1 MRTQSRYLP
10 LILGT
15 LMLIVQPLLAQ
26 DATKLKSRV
35 ITELGRYYDTPFKIM
50 VDKPGVVTITGTVQS
65 YWDKLNVF
73 TIVSRVPDVREISN
87 LLAVNTDLVADDVI
101 KANIANAL
109 QLNNV
114 ILEPEKIQVVVDHG
128 LVILRGTVSF
138 RREAEGAED
147 IAAWQSG
154 VKSVENQMT
163 VLPPKQAISDE
174 NLLAI
179 LQETID
185 RFFPFEKST
194 VKVQVNQGQVTLT
207 GNTTSLWARQQIEK
221 EVRRVQ
227 GVREVDN
234 KITVVR
240 AS

>member
-1 MRTQSRYLP
+1 MRTPSRYLP

-26 DATKLKSRV
+26 EVTKLKARV
-35 ITELGRYYDTPFKIM
+35 ITELGRYYDTPFKVM
-50 VDKPGVVTITGTVQS
+50 VDKPGVVTITGAVPS

-73 TIVSRVPDVREISN
+73 SIVSRVPDVKEISN
-87 LLAVNTDLVADDVI
+87 LLEVRTDLVADDVI
-101 KANIANAL
+101 KANIINAL

-114 ILEPEKIQVVVDHG
+114 ILEPEKIQVGVDHG
-128 LVILRGTVSF
+128 LVILRGAVSF
-138 RREAEGAED
+138 HREAEGAED

-154 VKSVENQMT
+154 VKSVANQIT

-179 LQETID
+179 LRETID
-185 RFFPFEKST
+185 RFFPFEKNT
-194 VKVQVNQGQVTLT
+194 VQVQVNQGQVTLT
-207 GNTTSLWARQQIEK
+207 GNVMSLWARQEVEK
-221 EVRRVQ
+221 EVRRIQ

-234 KITVVR
+234 KIAVVR

>member
-1 MRTQSRYLP
+1 MRTRSRYLP
-10 LILGT
+10 IILGI
-15 LMLIVQPLLAQ
+15 LMLAVPPLLAQ
-26 DATKLKSRV
+26 DVAKLKSRV
-35 ITELGRYYDTPFKIM
+35 ITELERYYDTPFKIT
-50 VDKPGVVTITGTVQS
+50 VKDPGRVTIDGTVLS

-73 TIVSRVPDVREISN
+73 AIVSRVVGVREILN
-87 LLAVNTDLVADDVI
+87 LLEVNTDLVADDVI
-101 KANIANAL
+101 KANITSAL

-114 ILEPEKIQVVVDHG
+114 ILEPEKIQVGVDRG

-154 VKSVENQMT
+154 VKSVDNQIT
-163 VLPPKQAISDE
+163 VLPPKQAMSDE

-179 LQETID
+179 LRETIE
-185 RFFPFEKST
+185 RFFPFEKNT
-194 VKVQVNQGQVTLT
+194 VQVQIKQGQVTLT
-207 GNTTSLWARQQIEK
+207 GSTANLWARHEVEK
-221 EVRRVQ
+221 EVRRIQ

-234 KITVVR
+234 KLTVFH

>member
-1 MRTQSRYLP
+1 MRTKFSYLS
-10 LILGT
+10 LVLGI
-15 LMLIVQPLLAQ
+15 LMLSVQLVLAQ
-26 DATKLKSRV
+26 DAAKLKSRV
-35 ITELGRYYDTPFKIM
+35 IAELGRYYDTPLKIT
-50 VDKPGVVTITGTVQS
+50 VKDPEIVTITGTVQS

-73 TIVSRVPDVREISN
+73 AIVSRVPGVREISN
-87 LLAVNTDLVADDVI
+87 QLEVNTDMVADDVI
-101 KANIANAL
+101 KANIVNAL

-114 ILEPEKIQVVVDHG
+114 ILEPEKIQVIVDRG

-154 VKSVENQMT
+154 VKSVANQIT

-174 NLLAI
+174 NLLTI
-179 LQETID
+179 SRETIE
-185 RFFPFEKST
+185 RFFPFEKNT
-194 VKVQVNQGQVTLT
+194 VQVKVNQGQVTLNGT
-207 GNTTSLWARQQIEK
+207 VTSLWARQQIER
-221 EVRRVQ
+221 EIRRIQ

-234 KITVVR
+234 KIEVAR